1 MEHEARHVVCSLPTA
16 VRWFCKVWGGD
27 GYGGGGGGGE
37 GGGDGSVR
45 GRGLHP
51 TDEMPLIR
59 SM

>member
-1 MEHEARHVVCSLPTA
+1 M
-16 VRWFCKVWGGD
+16 GM
-27 GYGGGGGGGE
+27 GGE